1 MKIFA
6 ERLKELRLEEGLTTK
21 KLGEK
26 IGVSDVAI
34 SRWERCERVPNIIYL
49 VEIAKYF
56 RVSTDYLC
64 GLED

>member
-6 ERLKELRLEEGLTTK
+6 KRLKELRTEKGLTYAELAK
-21 KLGEK
+21 Q
-26 IGVSDVAI
+26 IGVSYVAI
-34 SRWERCERVPNIIYL
+34 GRWERCERTPNIESL

>member
-1 MKIFA
+1 MEEFA
-6 ERLKELRLEEGLTTK
+6 KRLKELRLEEGLSTV
-21 KLGEK
+21 KLGK
-26 IGVSDVAI
+26 AIGVSNTAI
-34 SRWERCERVPNIIYL
+34 CRWERCERVPNIIYL